1 MKEIT
6 ITTNKISNM
15 VDGHFHAWGWEV
27 PLYLFLGGLTA
38 GILII
43 VSVMAF
49 RKKKDDFVLSSGKL
63 AIWAPI
69 ILSLGMVSLFLDLKH
84 KLFVWRFYTAFE
96 ITSPMS
102 WGSWVLLIIYPLS
115 FLLILATIRESYPGI
130 FSFINKFLS
139 GLKLDTVFR
148 KVIEFSEKKYR
159 IIAGITIPFA
169 ITLGIYTGI
178 LLSAFG
184 SRPFWNSSMLG
195 PLFLVSGLSS
205 AVAVVV
211 LFSKEH
217 DEKLLFSK
225 LDIALMLTEGVFIL
239 LLLIGLATSSAQ
251 YKKALTLI
259 TGGALTPSFWIFI
272 VMFGLFIPVMLEILE
287 LRGRSI
293 NPKFAP
299 VLVIAGG
306 LFLRFIIVEAGQMS
320 SWLPY

>member
-15 VDGHFHAWGWEV
+15 VNGHFHAWGWEV

-43 VSVMAF
+43 ASVMAF
-49 RKKKDDFVLSSGKL
+49 RKKKDSFALSSGKL
-63 AIWAPI
+63 SLWAPF
-69 ILSLGMVSLFLDLKH
+69 ILSLGMVSLFLDIKH

-102 WGSWVLLIIYPLS
+102 WGSWVLLMIYPLS

-139 GLKLDTVFR
+139 FLKLDILFR
-148 KVIEFSEKKYR
+148 KLTEFSEENYK

-205 AVAVVV
+205 AVAMVI
-211 LFSKEH
+211 LLSKEH
-217 DEKLLFSK
+217 KEKSLFTK
-225 LDIALMLTEGVFIL
+225 VDIALLLTEGVFIL
-239 LLLIGLATSSAQ
+239 LFLIGLATSSSQ
-251 YKKALTLI
+251 YKAALTLV
-259 TGGALTPSFWIFI
+259 TGGALTSSFWIFI
-272 VMFGLFIPVMLEILE
+272 VMFGLFIPALLEVLE
-287 LRGRSI
+287 LKGRNI
-293 NPKFAP
+293 NPKLAP

-306 LFLRFIIVEAGQMS
+306 LFLRFIIVEAGQMN

>member
-43 VSVMAF
+43 ASVMAF
-49 RKKKDDFVLSSGKL
+49 RKKKDSFVLSAGKL
-63 AIWAPI
+63 SLWAPI
-69 ILSLGMVSLFLDLKH
+69 ILSLGMGSLFLDLKH

-139 GLKLDTVFR
+139 GLKMDTVFR
-148 KVIEFSEKKYR
+148 KVTEFSEKNHK
-159 IIAGITIPFA
+159 IIAAVIIPLA

-205 AVAVVV
+205 AVAIVI

-217 DEKLLFSK
+217 KEKSAFTKIDLALL
-225 LDIALMLTEGVFIL
+225 LTEGVFIL

-251 YKKALTLI
+251 YKEALTLI
-259 TGGALTPSFWIFI
+259 TGGPLTPSFWIFI
-272 VMFGLFIPVMLEILE
+272 VMFGLFIPILLEILE
-287 LRGRSI
+287 LSGKKI
-293 NPKFAP
+293 NHKVAP
-299 VLVIAGG
+299 ALVIAGG

>member
-15 VDGHFHAWGWEV
+15 VNGHFHVWGWEV

-43 VSVMAF
+43 ASVMAF
-49 RKKKDDFVLSSGKL
+49 RKKKDSFALSSGKL
-63 AIWAPI
+63 SLWAPF
-69 ILSLGMVSLFLDLKH
+69 ILSLGMVSLFLDIKH

-102 WGSWVLLIIYPLS
+102 WGSWVLLMIYPLS

-139 GLKLDTVFR
+139 FLKLDILFR
-148 KVIEFSEKKYR
+148 KLTEFSEENYK

-205 AVAVVV
+205 AVAMVI
-211 LFSKEH
+211 LLSKEH
-217 DEKLLFSK
+217 KEKSLFTK
-225 LDIALMLTEGVFIL
+225 VDIALLLTEGVFIL
-239 LLLIGLATSSAQ
+239 LFLIGLATSSSQ
-251 YKKALTLI
+251 YKAALTLV
-259 TGGALTPSFWIFI
+259 TGGALTSSFWIFI
-272 VMFGLFIPVMLEILE
+272 VMFGLFIPALLEVLE
-287 LRGRSI
+287 LKGRNI
-293 NPKFAP
+293 NPKLAP

-306 LFLRFIIVEAGQMS
+306 LFLRFIIVEAGQMN

>member
-15 VDGHFHAWGWEV
+15 VNGHFHAWGWEV

-43 VSVMAF
+43 ASVMAF
-49 RKKKDDFVLSSGKL
+49 RNKKDGFALSSGKL
-63 AIWAPI
+63 SLWAPI
-69 ILSLGMVSLFLDLKH
+69 ILSLGMVSLFLDIKH

-102 WGSWVLLIIYPLS
+102 WGSWVLLIVYPLS

-130 FSFINKFLS
+130 FSFVNKFLS
-139 GLKLDTVFR
+139 FLKLDILFR
-148 KVIEFSEKKYR
+148 KLTEFSEENYK

-184 SRPFWNSSMLG
+184 SRPFWNSAMLG

-205 AVAVVV
+205 AVAMVI
-211 LFSKEH
+211 LLSKEH
-217 DEKLLFSK
+217 KEKSLFTK
-225 LDIALMLTEGVFIL
+225 VDIALLLTEGVFIL
-239 LLLIGLATSSAQ
+239 LFLIGLATSSAQ
-251 YKKALTLI
+251 YKAALALI

-272 VMFGLFIPVMLEILE
+272 VMFGLLIPALLE
-287 LRGRSI
+287 LLELKGRNI
-293 NPKFAP
+293 NPKLAP

-306 LFLRFIIVEAGQMS
+306 LFLRFIIVEAGQMN